1 MRPRLAGARLVP
13 EVARGFLKVSGGGR
27 VYTFTLKKTYR
38 FSNGK
43 RITAA
48 NYAAAIN
55 RTIVLRRNRFY
66 RGPRPHGVGQIVF
79 DIGLSPAMIKLT
91 IDRGATDHGPV
102 PPAAPR
108 RARPASRRA
117 QVVARSLLRQ
127 PGQLDPLSRAI
138 SHSVYGLDLAALRV
152 S

>member
-1 MRPRLAGARLVP
+1 MTRFALSVALAYYTVSWEIEYATCALLLNYPDAPAPRGARLVP
-13 EVARGFLKVSGGGR
+13 EVARGFPRVSGGGR

-79 DIGLSPAMIKLT
+79 D
-91 IDRGATDHGPV
+91 
-102 PPAAPR
+102 
-108 RARPASRRA
+108 
-117 QVVARSLLRQ
+117 
-127 PGQLDPLSRAI
+127 
-138 SHSVYGLDLAALRV
+138 
-152 S
+152 